1 MAKTSSEFNW
11 RVVAQRAVG
20 SYPVVA
26 LSPALDLLPGI
37 LHAEKPVLI
46 EALFPEP
53 SIERLD
59 VGVVDRFAWPTE
71 VELDPI
77 EVRPLVDDLRREL
90 ATVVA
95 ADGCRLYEQGATE
108 TRLWQYVSRWTRW
121 LWGGLDGLVSRKGG
135 IRRYYFGVIKRLRIR
150 GLYRPI
156 QSCPGYKTGLPAPL
170 L

>member
-95 ADGCRLYEQGATE
+95 ADGCRQPSSYADQLSTNVNSRIAARLNRASDMKSMLHRWFLLVRSGRAERTLQATR
-108 TRLWQYVSRWTRW
+108 RL
-121 LWGGLDGLVSRKGG
+121 
-135 IRRYYFGVIKRLRIR
+135 GVFLRIS
-150 GLYRPI
+150 RP
-156 QSCPGYKTGLPAPL
+156 SAR
-170 L
+170 